1 MTRDYIT
8 FELQARQTLIDDV
21 YRQEQEIIQA
31 KQEEEEAAG
40 QREAG
45 RAARQKRKEAES
57 VAKQKRKALLR
68 ATRSSAAC
76 YHLLAVTKAPD
87 AKIDSEVELRTAWQE
102 MERNAKCLQ
111 GQEREYGRNIKQVHT
126 YYKEVF
132 ESPKIDL
139 TLLPAYSFDIQFT
152 FTLAQPYISHDEQDF
167 YIVDNP
173 IRKDKV
179 FGLPYIASTS
189 WKGSLRAALWQQGKK
204 AEIDTI
210 RHLFGNEKETKKQE
224 HFRAGRLYFFPTFF
238 NMKDLEIINPQDR
251 LRRIGTLPIVFETV
265 PENTGGIFTLLYVPF
280 DLVGEAEETIRAQVA
295 EELRLVA
302 EGVQAMFRTSGFGAK
317 TRSGFGLA
325 RETVS
330 PEGTLRL
337 QASTSATQ
345 KQEKAASPQPA
356 HPGLQRYLEAPG
368 RLRPEYRTPEG
379 TFRERSEAE
388 LKKMS
393 KSDRQMYDKARS
405 WWARE
410 GKHLAEQ
417 PEAPVPVEPEP
428 GAQVPSVATLEWS
441 FKSFQELV
449 ERAKEIVELLKSPS
463 AEVKHE

>member
-1 MTRDYIT
+1 MTHDYIT
-8 FELQARQTLIDDV
+8 FELQARQPLIHDV
-21 YRQEQEIIQA
+21 YRQEQEIIRA

-40 QREAG
+40 QPEAEK
-45 RAARQKRKEAES
+45 AARQRRKDAER
-57 VAKQKRKALLR
+57 VAKQKRKALLH
-68 ATRSSAAC
+68 ATRSPAAC
-76 YHLLAVTKAPD
+76 YHLLAITKTPD
-87 AKIDSEVELRTAWQE
+87 PKIDSEVELRTAWQE
-102 MERNAKCLQ
+102 MERNVKCLQ
-111 GQEREYGRNIKQVHT
+111 GQEREYGRSIKQVHI

-132 ESPKIDL
+132 ESPKINL
-139 TLLPAYSFDIQFT
+139 TLLPAHSFVIQFA
-152 FTLAQPYISHDEQDF
+152 FMLAQPYISHDEQDF

-210 RHLFGNEKETKKQE
+210 RHLFGNEKETEKQE
-224 HFRAGRLYFFPTFF
+224 RFRAGRLYFFPTFF

-251 LRRIGTLPIVFETV
+251 LRRIGTLPIIFETV
-265 PENTGGIFTLLYVPF
+265 PENTEGIFTLLYVPF
-280 DLVGEAEETIRAQVA
+280 DLVGEDEETIHAQVA
-295 EELRLVA
+295 EELQLVA
-302 EGVQAMFRTSGFGAK
+302 QGIQGMFRISGFGAK
-317 TRSGFGLA
+317 TSSGFGLA
-325 RETVS
+325 RETIS

-345 KQEKAASPQPA
+345 KQEKVVSSQPA
-356 HPGLQRYLEAPG
+356 PPALPRYLEAPG
-368 RLRPEYRTPEG
+368 RLRPEYRTPES

-405 WWARE
+405 WWERE
-410 GKHLAEQ
+410 GKHLAGQ
-417 PEAPVPVEPEP
+417 PEASAPAEPELV
-428 GAQVPSVATLEWS
+428 AQTLSVAILEGS
-441 FKSFQELV
+441 FKSFQKFV
-449 ERAKEIVELLKSPS
+449 ERTKEIAELLKSPS